1 MSVHR
6 RFLSILAGVVS
17 KFEMMPPG
25 PTVLLTE
32 LRRDKDAARREIQEV
47 LDRYAGKHDIAP
59 DEARRVSQAYVDAV
73 VDSLFLDREA
83 ELDREIERAPGLYWA
98 MSCAVT

>member
-6 RFLSILAGVVS
+6 RFLSILAEVVS

-25 PTVLLTE
+25 PTVMLTE
-32 LRRDKDAARREIQEV
+32 LRRDKNAARREIQDV
-47 LDRYAGKHDIAP
+47 LDRYAAKHDIAP
-59 DEARRVSQAYVDAV
+59 DEARRVSRGYVDAV